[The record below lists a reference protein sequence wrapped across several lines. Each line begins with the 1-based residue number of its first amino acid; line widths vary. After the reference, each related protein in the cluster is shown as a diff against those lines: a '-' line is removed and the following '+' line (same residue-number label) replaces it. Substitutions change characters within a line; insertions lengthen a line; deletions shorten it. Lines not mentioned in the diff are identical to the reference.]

1 MKTLNEQRWSTELNT
16 SWLTLKNVGLLG
28 PNLQELLPHE
38 TKRETP
44 GNHRELKLMCVELE
58 EENDT
63 ERKLLES
70 LQLNSL
76 LMEESVETL
85 ISFVEYVEYLCSSVS
100 KMCINP
106 PEDEIRTHASIY
118 HQKSVPLF
126 PTCLYHALLAH
137 SLKSVL
143 WFKCCCFF

>member
-1 MKTLNEQRWSTELNT
+1 
-16 SWLTLKNVGLLG
+16 
-28 PNLQELLPHE
+28 
-38 TKRETP
+38 
-44 GNHRELKLMCVELE
+44 MCVELE

-85 ISFVEYVEYLCSSVS
+85 ISFVEYVEYLCSSIS

-106 PEDEIRTHASIY
+106 PEEEIGTQACKHLSSEVQAI
-118 HQKSVPLF
+118 VPYL
-126 PTCLYHALLAH
+126 PVSCSPGT
-137 SLKSVL
+137 
-143 WFKCCCFF
+143 FFEICIVV